1 VNLLQKFCYVDVSGE
16 NGIFLFPNINKDTLN
31 EILKYKSWNF
41 STWNNS
47 TTEIVS
53 YLESYD
59 TKQGTIVKVKDGLGF
74 VPILI
79 KHLNGL
85 GYTILDNEGYNFNL
99 LNGCHKVRFPQFRFK
114 LRDYQINCAL
124 KWRRD
129 RMGII
134 KSPTASGKT
143 VIGAYLIKDCSY
155 KTLILVHEKSLINHW
170 ESKLANIFGL
180 SFENRIG
187 VFSGDKGK
195 EIDKALHKDV
205 VIGTYQLSLIG
216 NNIKKLKNAG
226 FGLLIA
232 EEVHHIAAETF
243 KKVVNSLL
251 IPYRLG
257 ISATP
262 KRLDG
267 KEPEIYALVDSIKA
281 SILIRGLIEKGFV
294 VEPHFYNISWLDT
307 EINKKVAKQEGGL
320 RKSTMLK
327 TLSSNSYVKYSVLIK
342 LLEQFRREHKT
353 FLLYVDRKV
362 AAENIEH
369 IINEMITKKDR
380 NFKVIGVTQKMS
392 GKERFDT
399 FAQLGKKYV
408 GLVFAKIGSEG
419 IDIPTVDCVV
429 ILNPSKSV
437 TTFSQR
443 TGRALRPNPGKIHA
457 EIYQFIL
464 VGSMEKAW
472 AEYSFDEFRQE
483 GFIQKNIVI
492 R

>member
-1 VNLLQKFCYVDVSGE
+1 MQKICFLDASGE
-16 NGIFLFPNINKDTLN
+16 NGVFLFPDITKD
-31 EILKYKSWNF
+31 ILDDILRYKSWEF
-41 STWNNS
+41 STWDKSSSEMVN
-47 TTEIVS
+47 

-59 TKQGTIVKVKDGLGF
+59 VENGTIVRTKEGIGF

-85 GYTILDNEGYNFNL
+85 GFRVLNNKGKYFDILS
-99 LNGCHKVRFPQFRFK
+99 GCKQVRFPQFRFK
-114 LRDYQINCAL
+114 LRDYQLNCVL
-124 KWRRD
+124 KWKRD

-143 VIGAYLIKDCSY
+143 IIGAYLINDCSY

-170 ESKLANIFGL
+170 ENKLLSMFGV

-195 EIDKALHKDV
+195 KIDDALHKDI

-216 NNIKKLKNAG
+216 DNINKLKKAG

-262 KRLDG
+262 RRLDG

-327 TLSSNSYVKYSVLIK
+327 TLSSNSYVKYSLLIK
-342 LLEQFRREHKT
+342 LIERFKREHKT
-353 FLLYVDRKV
+353 FLLYVDRKI

-369 IINEMITKKDR
+369 IINEMITKQDR
-380 NFKVIGVTQKMS
+380 NFKVTTITQKMS

-399 FAQLGKKYV
+399 YAQLGKKYV
-408 GLVFAKIGSEG
+408 GLIFAKIGSEG

-443 TGRALRPNPGKIHA
+443 TGRALRPNPGKTHA

-464 VGSMEKAW
+464 IGSMEKNW
-472 AEYSFDEFRQE
+472 AEYSFDEFCQE
-483 GFIQKNIVI
+483 GFIQKNIII